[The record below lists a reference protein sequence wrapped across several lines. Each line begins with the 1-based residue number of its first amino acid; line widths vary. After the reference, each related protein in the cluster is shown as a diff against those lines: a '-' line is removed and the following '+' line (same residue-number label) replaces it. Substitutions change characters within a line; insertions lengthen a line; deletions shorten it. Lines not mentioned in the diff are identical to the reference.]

1 MSLQRYIP
9 SEIIEYIISF
19 RPFTPN
25 NKRELKDAIKLYR
38 IRRTYCIQLLG
49 DMNSW
54 DVSKIDDMEDLFR
67 NIKFN
72 FDIKKWDVKNVKNFK
87 NMFNGC
93 EKFNCDLSKWNV
105 SKGTSFEGM
114 FEGCRRFNQSLND
127 WDMRNSTSIK
137 RMFYRCKYNNP
148 LNKWKLHHIRD
159 MEEVFAFSSFNQ
171 NINDWNLHI
180 KDTSHINMRNMYFN
194 CSITQRRPTRRYR

>member
-1 MSLQRYIP
+1 MLVQTHIP
-9 SEIIEYIISF
+9 SEIIEHIISF

-25 NKRELKDAIKLYR
+25 NKTELKDAIRLYR

-72 FDIKKWDVKNVKNFK
+72 FDIKKWNVKNVKIFK

-93 EKFNCDLSKWNV
+93 ENFNCDLSNWNV
-105 SKGTSFEGM
+105 SNGVNFEGM

-127 WDMRNSTSIK
+127 WDMRNSISIK
-137 RMFYRCKYNNP
+137 RMFYRC
-148 LNKWKLHHIRD
+148 R
-159 MEEVFAFSSFNQ
+159 SS
-171 NINDWNLHI
+171 
-180 KDTSHINMRNMYFN
+180 
-194 CSITQRRPTRRYR
+194 